1 MSTEQTQ
8 LPLSEIAKSYDLDG
22 RGLRHHLEEAG
33 MPPGSGEDP
42 ILDVATVERE
52 LAALDERKTREAVER
67 LLGAYG
73 PHFRKVIL
81 TLAIADL
88 REKWKADLSDMRV
101 MIEGLARNV
110 RCQLNAATPHR
121 IRRLQHAR
129 QSASSTDLA
138 ADVTRQ
144 LAQAFENYAGELLAL
159 AEAAP
164 VRQPET
170 EQSAG
175 ESAETPTEPK
185 AAVEPQPRQA
195 SDVPARRKKS
205 A

>member
-144 LAQAFENYAGELLAL
+144 LAQAFENYAGELLLL
-159 AEAAP
+159 AEGAP

-170 EQSAG
+170 EQPVD
-175 ESAETPTEPK
+175 EDAETPESRTAGAKTKP
-185 AAVEPQPRQA
+185 VETA
-195 SDVPARRKKS
+195 SARRRKS